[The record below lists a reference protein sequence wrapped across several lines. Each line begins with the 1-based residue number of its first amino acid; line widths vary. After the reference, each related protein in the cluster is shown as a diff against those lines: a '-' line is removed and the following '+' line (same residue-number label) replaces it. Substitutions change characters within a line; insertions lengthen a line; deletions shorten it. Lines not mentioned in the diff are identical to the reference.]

1 MNIENEQMI
10 MLQKRI
16 KVENELIIMLQK
28 RI

>member
-1 MNIENEQMI
+1 MNIENEQII